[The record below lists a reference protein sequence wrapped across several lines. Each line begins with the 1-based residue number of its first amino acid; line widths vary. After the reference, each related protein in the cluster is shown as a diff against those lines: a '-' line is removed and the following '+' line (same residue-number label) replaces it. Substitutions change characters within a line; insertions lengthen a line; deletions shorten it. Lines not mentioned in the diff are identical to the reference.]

1 MIYAVIS
8 DIHANETALRKV
20 LDDAKAQGA
29 QRIVCLGDVVG
40 YGPQPL
46 ETIKLLQLENAIM
59 IAGNHDDAVAGRVS
73 EGDFIDLARDAVLRH
88 REALGAK
95 MCNFLASL
103 PYTVE
108 FGEAIASHGDFTV
121 PEKFFYIENEEDARA
136 NFNAINSRL
145 AFVGHTHNPNI
156 FLTGQSG
163 AIYKIDPQD
172 FIVEDDKRYIV
183 NPGSVGYPREKDG
196 QCFSSYVLYDDEE
209 RSVTFRSLPFAISS
223 VMQRGESSSNSKKRF
238 LGIIMTAVLALM
250 AIFVLYIVFN
260 KEDGVSKINIS
271 AVDQLILE
279 EKTLKMSPEMKY
291 LGLNLVLDNK
301 AGFAPV
307 NVKIEF
313 LDEVGRVVE
322 EDSKTVKLSSR
333 ALSDIKVK
341 TRDKAKRVKITL
353 MKQKR
358 EDNVKIIEFAPF
370 LSVEK
375 KRL

>member
-20 LDDAKAQGA
+20 IDDAKSQGA

-88 REALGAK
+88 RESLGAK
-95 MCNFLASL
+95 RCNYLASL

-108 FGEAIASHGDFTV
+108 FGEAIASHGDFTL
-121 PEKFFYIENEEDARA
+121 PEKFFYIETEEDARA

-163 AIYKIDPQD
+163 AVYKIPAQD
-172 FIVEDDKRYIV
+172 FIIEDDKRYIV
-183 NPGSVGYPREKDG
+183 NPGSVGFPREEDG

-223 VMQRGESSSNSKKRF
+223 VMQRGENSNNSKKRF
-238 LGIIMTAVLALM
+238 LGFVMTAILALM
-250 AIFVLYIVFN
+250 AIFVLYIVFTN
-260 KEDGVSKINIS
+260 EDSVSEINIS
-271 AVDQLILE
+271 EVDQLILE

-301 AGFAPV
+301 AGSAPV
-307 NVKIEF
+307 DVKIEYF
-313 LDEVGRVVE
+313 DKDGIVI
-322 EDSKTVKLSSR
+322 DSIPEKVSLYSR
-333 ALSDIKVK
+333 ASRDIKVK
-341 TRDKAKRVKITL
+341 TREKASKVKITL

-358 EDNVKIIEFAPF
+358 EDNVKIFEFAPF
-370 LSVEK
+370 LSAEK

>member
-20 LDDAKAQGA
+20 LDDAKSQGA

-73 EGDFIDLARDAVLRH
+73 EDDFIDLARDAVLRH
-88 REALGAK
+88 RESLGAK
-95 MCNFLASL
+95 RCNYLASL

-108 FGEAIASHGDFTV
+108 FGEAIASHGDFTS
-121 PEKFFYIENEEDARA
+121 PEKFFYIETEEDARA

-172 FIVEDDKRYIV
+172 FIIEDNKRYIV

-209 RSVTFRSLPFAISS
+209 RSVTFRYLPFSISS
-223 VMQRGESSSNSKKRF
+223 VMQRGKNFKKRF
-238 LGIIMTAVLALM
+238 LGLVITAFLALM
-250 AIFVLYIVFN
+250 VMFVSYIIFN
-260 KEDGVSKINIS
+260 KED
-271 AVDQLILE
+271 VDSLILE
-279 EKTLKMSPEMKY
+279 EKILEMSPKMKY

-301 AGFAPV
+301 AGSPPV

-313 LDEVGRVVE
+313 LDESGSVVE

-333 ALSDIKVK
+333 ACSDIKVK
-341 TRDKAKRVKITL
+341 TRDKAKRVKITVK
-353 MKQKR
+353 KQKC
-358 EDNVKIIEFAPF
+358 EDSVMINEFAPF

>member
-1 MIYAVIS
+1 MHI
-8 DIHANETALRKV
+8 
-20 LDDAKAQGA
+20 
-29 QRIVCLGDVVG
+29 
-40 YGPQPL
+40 
-46 ETIKLLQLENAIM
+46 
-59 IAGNHDDAVAGRVS
+59 
-73 EGDFIDLARDAVLRH
+73 DF
-88 REALGAK
+88 
-95 MCNFLASL
+95 S
-103 PYTVE
+103 
-108 FGEAIASHGDFTV
+108 S
-121 PEKFFYIENEEDARA
+121 FYI
-136 NFNAINSRL
+136 
-145 AFVGHTHNPNI
+145 
-156 FLTGQSG
+156 
-163 AIYKIDPQD
+163 
-172 FIVEDDKRYIV
+172 
-183 NPGSVGYPREKDG
+183 
-196 QCFSSYVLYDDEE
+196 
-209 RSVTFRSLPFAISS
+209 
-223 VMQRGESSSNSKKRF
+223 
-238 LGIIMTAVLALM
+238 
-250 AIFVLYIVFN
+250 LYIVFN
-260 KEDGVSKINIS
+260 KEDGVPEINIS
-271 AVDQLILE
+271 EVDQLILE

>member
-20 LDDAKAQGA
+20 LDDAKSQGA

-73 EGDFIDLARDAVLRH
+73 EDDFIDLARDAVLRH
-88 REALGAK
+88 RESLGAK
-95 MCNFLASL
+95 MCNYLASL

-108 FGEAIASHGDFTV
+108 FGEAIASHGDFTS
-121 PEKFFYIENEEDARA
+121 PEKFFYIETEEDARA

-172 FIVEDDKRYIV
+172 FIIEDNKRYIV

-223 VMQRGESSSNSKKRF
+223 VMQRGENSNNYKKRF
-238 LGIIMTAVLALM
+238 LGFVMTAILALM

-260 KEDGVSKINIS
+260 EDSVSEINIS
-271 AVDQLILE
+271 EVGQLILE
-279 EKTLKMSPEMKY
+279 EKTLNMSPGMKY
-291 LGLNLVLDNK
+291 LWLNLDLDNK
-301 AGFAPV
+301 AGSAPV
-307 NVKIEF
+307 DVKMEYF
-313 LDEVGRVVE
+313 DKDGVVI
-322 EDSKTVKLSSR
+322 DSIPDKVSLYSR
-333 ALSDIKVK
+333 ASRDIKVK
-341 TRDKAKRVKITL
+341 TREKASKVKITL

-370 LSVEK
+370 LSAEK

>member
-20 LDDAKAQGA
+20 LADAKSQGA

-73 EGDFIDLARDAVLRH
+73 EGDFIDLARDAVMRH

-95 MCNFLASL
+95 MCNYLASL

-108 FGEAIASHGDFTV
+108 FGEAIASHGDFTS
-121 PEKFFYIENEEDARA
+121 PEKFFYIETEEDARA

-172 FIVEDDKRYIV
+172 FIIEDDKRYIV

-223 VMQRGESSSNSKKRF
+223 VMQRGENSNNSKKRF
-238 LGIIMTAVLALM
+238 LWFVMTAILALM
-250 AIFVLYIVFN
+250 AIFVLCIVFN
-260 KEDGVSKINIS
+260 KEDGVSEINIS
-271 AVDQLILE
+271 EVDQLILE

-291 LGLNLVLDNK
+291 LWLNLDLDNK
-301 AGFAPV
+301 AGSAPV
-307 NVKIEF
+307 DVKMEYF
-313 LDEVGRVVE
+313 DKDGVVI
-322 EDSKTVKLSSR
+322 DSIPEKVSLYSR
-333 ALSDIKVK
+333 ASRDIKVK
-341 TRDKAKRVKITL
+341 TRKKASKVKITL

-370 LSVEK
+370 LSAEK